1 MKAVQLLA
9 CAAALF
15 AVAGCNKTQDNAAS
29 NPPIKLEQIKPP
41 AGSDW
46 TQVVTA
52 TPAGGFLMGNPN
64 AKVKLIEIG
73 ALTCPHCRAFDEK
86 GVPTLVDTYVKSGQV
101 SWEFRSYLLHG
112 LDVPANLIVRCNGA
126 ATFFPLMRAMYKD
139 QISWIERVQG
149 APEDQLKAAQNLPPN
164 RQFLEL
170 AKLAGFPDW
179 AALRGVPQEKSA
191 ACLVNTGEVDRL
203 VQMTADVQSQYPDFK
218 GTPAFVINGALV
230 DLGPVTEDQVWPALE
245 RKIREAL

>member
-1 MKAVQLLA
+1 MKAIQLLA
-9 CAAALF
+9 CAAALT
-15 AVAGCNKTQDNAAS
+15 AVAGCNKTQDNATS

-41 AGSDW
+41 AGGDW
-46 TQVVTA
+46 TEIVSA

-86 GVPTLVDTYVKSGQV
+86 GVPSLVDTYVKSGQV
-101 SWEFRSYLLHG
+101 SWEFRPYILHAP
-112 LDVPANLIVRCNGA
+112 DVPANLIVRCNGA
-126 ATFFPLMRAMYKD
+126 GRFFPLMRAMYKD
-139 QISWIERVQG
+139 QDVWMDKVLKLPG
-149 APEDQLKAAQNLPPN
+149 DQLKALQDLPPN
-164 RQFLEL
+164 RQFLEYG
-170 AKLAGFPDW
+170 KVVGFLDW
-179 AALRGVPQEKSA
+179 GALRGIPQAKSA
-191 ACLVNTGEVDRL
+191 ACLTNTGEVDRL
-203 VQMTADVQSQYPDFK
+203 VQISADVQSQYPEFK